1 VKLSFPI
8 PRLPAIGCSI
18 LSGLLYWLAFPGKD
32 VWPLAFVAFL
42 PLLLAMHGRTPK
54 GALGM
59 GFVAGLTMNLAGF
72 SWLTTM
78 LKTFSGFPL
87 PLCLL
92 FVVIICSYQ
101 GLRVGIMGWFYG
113 RATQRGWNPVLVAFG
128 AFVASEYLGAY
139 LMLFPWYF
147 GATMVKAP
155 AFTQVADLGG
165 PILIGLVVLAPGVA
179 AFEILRA
186 RSEERAFDRRLVGG
200 LFAVPVLGGLY
211 GFVRIKQVDA
221 AAQAAPP
228 VHVGIVQGN
237 LGLMQ
242 KREDSAEGLRRH
254 VRMTNDLRKKG
265 VELVVWSESSVTMG
279 VSEDIY
285 KSFYR
290 NTVTNQLGG
299 VPTIFGGVVIHEDP
313 DPRLERL
320 YNTAFI
326 SNKKGEIVG
335 RYDKEYLLAFGEYL
349 PLGDTFPILYE
360 WSPNSGRFAKGTD
373 KTLLPLEAADGTHHV
388 APLICYEDILPGF
401 TNDMVAGTDAELLVN
416 ITNDAWF
423 GDTAE
428 PWEHLA
434 LATIR
439 SVEHRRYLVRSTNSG
454 VSAFVDP
461 VGRVMLH
468 THTFKQESLDTI
480 VHWMKGAT
488 VYEYVGEKPWA
499 LFSLAMVFFAFRRHP
514 AKSKEDDAKSPPEAA
529 KKASKKAKAKAPP
542 TESKADA
549 PVEPQ
554 EPE

>member
-1 VKLSFPI
+1 MKLSFPL
-8 PRLPAIGCSI
+8 PRLPAIACAV

-32 VWPLAFVAFL
+32 VWPLAFLAFL
-42 PLLLAMHGRTPK
+42 PLFVAMHGRTPK
-54 GALGM
+54 GAFGM
-59 GFVAGLTMNLAGF
+59 GLVAGLTMNLAGF

-92 FVVIICSYQ
+92 FVVIICAYQ
-101 GLRVGIMGWFYG
+101 GTRIGLMGWFYG
-113 RATQRGWNPVLVAFG
+113 RASQRGWNPTLVAFG
-128 AFVASEYLGAY
+128 SFVASELLGAY

-155 AFTQVADLGG
+155 VFSQVADLGG
-165 PILIGLVVLAPGVA
+165 PILIGVLVLAPSVA
-179 AFEILRA
+179 LFELLRA
-186 RSEERAFDRRLVGG
+186 RAEGKPADRRLVGG
-200 LFAVPVLGGLY
+200 LFVLPAVSALY
-211 GFVRIKQVDA
+211 GIIRIKQVDA

-228 VHVGIVQGN
+228 LHVGIVQGN

-254 VRMTNDLRKKG
+254 VRMTADLKKKG
-265 VELVVWSESSVTMG
+265 VELVVWSESSVTFG

-285 KSFYR
+285 KTFYR
-290 NTVTNQLGG
+290 NTVTNQLNG

-326 SNKKGEIVG
+326 SNGKGEVVG

-373 KTLLPLEAADGTHHV
+373 KTLLPLETETGTHHI

-401 TNDMVAGTDAELLVN
+401 TNDMVAGTDAELIVN

-428 PWEHLA
+428 PWEHLS
-434 LATIR
+434 LATLR
-439 SVEHRRYLVRSTNSG
+439 SIEHRRYLVRSTNSG

-468 THTFKQESLDTI
+468 THTFKSESLDTI
-480 VHWMKGAT
+480 VHLMKGAT
-488 VYEYVGEKPWA
+488 VYEYVGDKLWW
-499 LFSLAMVFFAFRRHP
+499 LVSLGMVFFAFRRHP
-514 AKSKEDDAKSPPEAA
+514 ARAKVETERKPAG
-529 KKASKKAKAKAPP
+529 SKKKKPA
-542 TESKADA
+542 ESKPEP
-549 PVEPQ
+549 PVEQ
-554 EPE
+554 ETE